1 MFKMTDVEVHAK
13 KRIKLNVSNGADPVK
28 KMELKTP
35 EHKISLKKTTDLR
48 KYILY
53 TDRDPEN
60 WRFYKLQESCDWSA
74 REFDFDKEK
83 NDYLS
88 ARPSIQKLIKFIFG
102 FFLIGDGLISDE
114 VIRFLKEA
122 IQEENWP
129 LVFYLSMQLK
139 VENTHAETYSK
150 AALTIIPQDQHKD
163 IIDMCVKLDCIK
175 KKGEWTQNF
184 IDSSESKALRYV
196 SCAVSE
202 GVHFVSLF
210 AVIFYMRKLGIFNNF
225 IESNEQI
232 SKDES
237 LHRDQKCME
246 AKRILT
252 KEEWPRAIEII
263 KSGVD
268 IEKLQARE
276 LLKEPIISEQT
287 DKDVGLTVESLDLY
301 IEMLAD
307 QVSVLCGMEKI
318 YGSEAEL
325 HWMDDIN
332 RSQKTNFYERDV
344 VGSYRKFDPNTAL
357 DEAENE
363 GYHEAILNPEDVD
376 I

>member
-1 MFKMTDVEVHAK
+1 MFKMTTLE
-13 KRIKLNVSNGADPVK
+13 N
-28 KMELKTP
+28 
-35 EHKISLKKTTDLR
+35 KIDLR

-60 WRFYKLQESCDWSA
+60 WKFYKLQESCDWSA
-74 REFDFDKEK
+74 REFEFDKEK
-83 NDYLS
+83 NDYLD

-122 IQEENWP
+122 IAEENWP
-129 LVFYLSMQLK
+129 LVYYLAMQLK

-150 AALTIIPQDQHKD
+150 AALTIVPQAEHEEM
-163 IIDMCVKLDCIK
+163 IDMCVKLDCIR
-175 KKGEWTQNF
+175 KKGEWTYKF
-184 IDSSESKALRYV
+184 IDSQESKALRYV

-252 KEEWPRAIEII
+252 KEEWPRAMEII
-263 KSGVD
+263 KSGVEV
-268 IEKLQARE
+268 EKLQARE

-287 DKDVGLTVESLDLY
+287 DKDVGLTVENLDLY

-307 QVSVLCGMEKI
+307 QVAVLCGMEKI
-318 YGSEAEL
+318 YGSQATL
-325 HWMDDIN
+325 GWMDDIN

-344 VGSYRKFDPNTAL
+344 VGSYRKFDPNSAINNE
-357 DEAENE
+357 DE
-363 GYHEAILNPEDVD
+363 GSHESVLHPGSIDF
-376 I
+376 